1 MSYTFTDGD
10 YRVYIKSNFG
20 RGGLSTN
27 YSKSN
32 VIPFSKTLDGYY
44 HKQKFFAIPRS
55 LYGGII
61 TDTFQMSVGEE
72 APVIAIEYP
81 NPYDYLDIQ
90 LIPDLNPDNA
100 IFLSKEEPMLPYIY
114 GTRVGEGIVSI
125 VGDDDTKLH
134 VYVCPANGIYY
145 NGMRQDQNNN
155 YYFTFTNDI
164 GDNFYPR
171 SIECITPFHSEDID
185 TYSVISS
192 NSSIIEVVN
201 SYIWVGRV
209 HIILS
214 VVGIGEATITTN
226 ITLNNGNQYSLSA
239 IARPQTGLEFG
250 YVNYY
255 RF

>member
-1 MSYTFTDGD
+1 MYEVAELGMPAGKAAMGKHFQYLGIARGGHDGD
-10 YRVYIKSNFG
+10 DLVDFA
-20 RGGLSTN
+20 TEH
-27 YSKSN
+27 
-32 VIPFSKTLDGYY
+32 PLDWHQWRHLELQLAVDG
-44 HKQKFFAIPRS
+44 
-55 LYGGII
+55 
-61 TDTFQMSVGEE
+61 VG
-72 APVIAIEYP
+72 
-81 NPYDYLDIQ
+81 D
-90 LIPDLNPDNA
+90 
-100 IFLSKEEPMLPYIY
+100 
-114 GTRVGEGIVSI
+114 RVGEGVVSI

-250 YVNYY
+250 HVNYY